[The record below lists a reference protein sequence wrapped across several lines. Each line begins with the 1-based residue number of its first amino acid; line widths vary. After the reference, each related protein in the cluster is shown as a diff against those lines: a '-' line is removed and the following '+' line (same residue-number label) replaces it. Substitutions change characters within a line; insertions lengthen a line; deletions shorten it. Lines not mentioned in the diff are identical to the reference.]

1 MKHAPLLNPE
11 PVEVAGFIAKGAF
24 QLHTECKPVALDGE
38 RAQEEV
44 GNRVATWAFMT
55 KGDGESCREYIPW
68 QVWLR

>member
-1 MKHAPLLNPE
+1 M
-11 PVEVAGFIAKGAF
+11 
-24 QLHTECKPVALDGE
+24 HTECKPVALDGE
-38 RAQEEV
+38 RAQEEM